1 MTVDPLDAV
10 DAVVAPSGIRTRR
23 IRLSPGWERRDGP
36 SFLGIVSHEGP
47 RPVAVVNRGRSAYRM
62 IDPVSGEAAPVNRQR
77 AESLDAQGA
86 MFHAPLARSVDS
98 GLAALLQALRG
109 RDVAGVALMGGLGA
123 LVALLTPVVT
133 GELLAEII
141 PRVDVPMWTA
151 ALAALALGAF
161 TTAAVSV
168 VGAFSMLRIEARIDE
183 TLQAAVWSKLYP
195 SAERDGFPLS
205 RE

>member
-1 MTVDPLDAV
+1 MA
-10 DAVVAPSGIRTRR
+10 I
-23 IRLSPGWERRDGP
+23 
-36 SFLGIVSHEGP
+36 
-47 RPVAVVNRGRSAYRM
+47 VNRGRGAYRM
-62 IDPVSGEAAPVNRQR
+62 IDPVSGETAPVNRQR

-86 MFHAPLARSVDS
+86 MFYAPLVRSVDS
-98 GLAALLQALRG
+98 GLAAFLQALRGRG

-161 TTAAVSV
+161 TTAAVPV

-183 TLQAAVWSKLYP
+183 TLQAAVWSKL
-195 SAERDGFPLS
+195 LS
-205 RE
+205 LGRARRIPAFAGMTAFQRKSNVSR